1 MTRQSLKHTKTCFVV
16 ERSMPAPAGV
26 DVRRQLVRWVLSFEF
41 ASSGLMVGAFTC
53 EPSHQPKK
61 AVL

>member
-16 ERSMPAPAGV
+16 ERSMPVPAGV

-41 ASSGLMVGAFTC
+41 TSSGLMVGAFTG
-53 EPSHQPKK
+53 
-61 AVL
+61 